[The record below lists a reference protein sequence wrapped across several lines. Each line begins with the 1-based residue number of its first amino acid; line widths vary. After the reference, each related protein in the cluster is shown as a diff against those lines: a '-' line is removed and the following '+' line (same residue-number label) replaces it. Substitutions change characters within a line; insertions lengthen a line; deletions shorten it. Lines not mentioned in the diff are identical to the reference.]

1 MDLET
6 SLTKIQLR
14 DMLIVRVLRMTR
26 PTSSQKNRLVRQL
39 YQAASFPDDELAV
52 QTLLTLARQYGIPYG
67 VDAA

>member
-1 MDLET
+1 
-6 SLTKIQLR
+6 
-14 DMLIVRVLRMTR
+14 MLIVRVLRMTR